1 MCIRDRYMIALI
13 VFIAGNFLRMK
24 LQQMTVDFQKIMNP
38 EKQGSVYD
46 LRFQKK
52 WEESCDRCV

>member
-1 MCIRDRYMIALI
+1 M
-13 VFIAGNFLRMK
+13 
-24 LQQMTVDFQKIMNP
+24 QQMTVDFQKIMNP

-52 WEESCDRCV
+52 WEESCDELEKFTIYRSAYKAYSTGLKYAS